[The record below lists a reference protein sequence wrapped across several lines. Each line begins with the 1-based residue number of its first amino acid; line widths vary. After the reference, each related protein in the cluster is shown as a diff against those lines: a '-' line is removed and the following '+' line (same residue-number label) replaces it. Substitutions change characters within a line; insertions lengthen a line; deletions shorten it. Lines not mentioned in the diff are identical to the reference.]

1 MPLRRTQSPSARLVK
16 QDLSERDF
24 VKVHR
29 AGSWRSGRHLTY
41 RQRPMLLMPER
52 ASGLLQRHLGGAR
65 RERLAAVIDKLTKQG
80 VKIDRRYFKG
90 VRAPRVAEYSLHKE
104 ASA

>member
-1 MPLRRTQSPSARLVK
+1 MTQIQTILEHLQTQGKITSATAIGVY
-16 QDLSERDF
+16 
-24 VKVHR
+24 
-29 AGSWRSGRHLTY
+29 GIT
-41 RQRPMLLMPER
+41 
-52 ASGLLQRHLGGAR
+52 
-65 RERLAAVIDKLTKQG
+65 RLAAVIDKLTKQG